1 MELKLVG
8 AKTYVG
14 PRSDNVVMHMGE
26 VRDFKEADAEALLK
40 EFQVDA
46 LNNEK
51 PLFVEASSPAA
62 VVKKATRRTRSDS
75 SASA

>member
-14 PRSDNVVMHMGE
+14 PRSDNVVMNMGD
-26 VRDFKEADAEALLK
+26 VRDFKEADAKALLE

-46 LNNEK
+46 LNNER

-62 VVKKATRRTRSDS
+62 VKKATRRTRSES
-75 SASA
+75 SATA